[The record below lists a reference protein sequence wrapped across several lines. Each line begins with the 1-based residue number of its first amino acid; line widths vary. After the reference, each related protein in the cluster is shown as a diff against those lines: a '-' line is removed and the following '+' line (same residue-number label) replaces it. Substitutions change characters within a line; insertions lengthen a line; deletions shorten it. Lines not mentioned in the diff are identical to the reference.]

1 MHNAATPMEDETD
14 QPGSGNGELLT
25 SDPEYAGCP
34 GLMLRS
40 GPAVAQG
47 LTQFLAAGVRNAA
60 TRDAYARSIRRFAQW
75 CDVRGAPDL
84 VSITPLH
91 VAAYIEELGQGHA
104 APTVKRALAAIRTA
118 FDWLA
123 MRGCLPNNP
132 AAPVRGPRHVVSR
145 GTTPVLTVEE
155 TRLLLN
161 AIPRGSVIGLRDL
174 ALIGTMVYTFA
185 RVSAAVGMRVGDY
198 FQQGK
203 RWCVRLYEKGGRL
216 HQLPAHSRLQEHMD
230 AYLTATGF
238 DLCHDAPLFR
248 SADTRGRLTDRPMS
262 RNDALR
268 MVKRR
273 AAEAGLSPTTCCHS
287 FRATGITA
295 YLSNG
300 GLLETAQALAGHA
313 SARTTS
319 LYDRRAETV
328 SVGEVERIN
337 I

>member
-1 MHNAATPMEDETD
+1 MHATRTPMDDETD
-14 QPGSGNGELLT
+14 QAGGNAESALT
-25 SDPEYAGCP
+25 IDREYAVHAEVLFRSDPAIAE
-34 GLMLRS
+34 
-40 GPAVAQG
+40 G
-47 LTQFLAAGVRNAA
+47 LTEFLAVGVRNPA
-60 TRDAYARSIRRFAQW
+60 TRDAYTRALRRFMEW
-75 CDVRGAPDL
+75 SDRRGAPDL
-84 VSITPLH
+84 FSLTPLH
-91 VAAYIEELGQGHA
+91 VAAYIEELGREHA

-132 AAPVRGPRHVVSR
+132 AAPVRGPRHIVAR

-155 TRLLLN
+155 TRQLLN
-161 AIPRGSVIGLRDL
+161 TIPRSSVIGLRDL
-174 ALIGTMVYTFA
+174 ALIATMVYTFA

-203 RWCVRLYEKGGRL
+203 RWCVRLHEKNGRL
-216 HQLPAHSRLQEHMD
+216 HQVPAHSRLQEHMD
-230 AYLTATGF
+230 AYLTAAG
-238 DLCHDAPLFR
+238 LGSRPDAPLFL
-248 SADTRGRLTDRPMS
+248 SADPRGRLSERPLS

-328 SVGEVERIN
+328 SIGEVERIN